1 MVVMQISFDVFPAG
15 WDKTFAL
22 RFLDP
27 KDYDEIHFFGDK
39 THEVR
44 RLSRSR
50 VSVSLA
56 LCVA

>member
-1 MVVMQISFDVFPAG
+1 MQISFDVFPSG

-39 THEVR
+39 TYEVCYSIQHLTNIVYR
-44 RLSRSR
+44 
-50 VSVSLA
+50 
-56 LCVA
+56 C